1 MRYGI
6 EIVPLGDYADP
17 LNAMQ
22 LAQIAESAGWE
33 ALLVWDHL
41 AYVWGAPPADP
52 FVLLSSVAVV
62 TQKMK
67 LVTSV
72 SPMARY
78 RPGVLARTLAS
89 LDLLSQGRVVF
100 GAGLGAID
108 EEFKAFGEDITLKM
122 RAGMLDE
129 GLELLNRLFSGEVVT
144 YHGQYYQ
151 AQNVT
156 FSPLPVQRPRPPFWI
171 GGESLAARRR
181 AARWDGWIIGT
192 ADENS
197 QVVRPAKTVREDV
210 GYILEQRQPDKPF
223 DIVVT
228 GVSNPGEKSLVQEY
242 ADAGATWWIESLHG
256 MRGSREDMIARAKAG
271 PPV

>member
-17 LNAMQ
+17 RNVMQ
-22 LAQIAESAGWE
+22 LAQAAEAAGWE

-41 AYVWGAPPADP
+41 AYVWGVPPGDP
-52 FVLLSSVAVV
+52 FVLLTAVATV
-62 TQKMK
+62 TQRMK

-108 EEFKAFGEDITLKM
+108 EEFKAFGEDIPLKM
-122 RAGMLDE
+122 RAQMLDE
-129 GLELLNRLFSGEVVT
+129 GLELLDMLFSGEAIA

-151 AQNVT
+151 AHNVT

-171 GGESLAARRR
+171 GGDSLAAKRR

-197 QVVRPAKTVREDV
+197 QVVRPAETVKEDV
-210 GYILEQRQPDKPF
+210 GYILEHRQSGKPF

-228 GVSNPGEKSLVQEY
+228 GVSNPDQRSLVKEY

-256 MRGSREDMIARAKAG
+256 IRGSKEDMLSRAKAG